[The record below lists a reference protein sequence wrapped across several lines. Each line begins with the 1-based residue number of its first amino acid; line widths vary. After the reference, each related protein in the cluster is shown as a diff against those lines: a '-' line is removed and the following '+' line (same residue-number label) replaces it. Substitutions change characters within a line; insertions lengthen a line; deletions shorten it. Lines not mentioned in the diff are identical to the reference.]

1 MLLELLSATA
11 VCATL
16 EVLVTTGNA
25 PRGCEWHRQATE
37 LALLRSNFT
46 SSWDS
51 CSMPRHSAFR
61 SWNSWSC
68 KRREPITRSLQRE
81 DKVKLNELLQ
91 QPRMADWT
99 LRFFQLR
106 CTQLEWTT
114 ASTALISSFSDK
126 AQRIKRGKN
135 IMKFKGNYIE
145 KNANTLT
152 TNAKEAKKRELP

>member
-1 MLLELLSATA
+1 M
-11 VCATL
+11 
-16 EVLVTTGNA
+16 
-25 PRGCEWHRQATE
+25 
-37 LALLRSNFT
+37 
-46 SSWDS
+46 
-51 CSMPRHSAFR
+51 
-61 SWNSWSC
+61 
-68 KRREPITRSLQRE
+68 
-81 DKVKLNELLQ
+81 KLNELLQ

-106 CTQLEWTT
+106 GTQLEWTT